1 MRKDVLDITFRVLF
15 SCIFLALGFEH
26 LINDDLIQKLIPPW
40 LPHPELLSLLAGV
53 SLIIGGS
60 LIVLGFKLRFAAILL
75 ASFLIA
81 VTLVVHAPS
90 LLEAPDF
97 ISEEEEWLW
106 LVFQRSNYAK
116 NLCLLGVC
124 LMLFDYQP
132 RRWSLDTWLKQKQC
146 GNKYPSRKRDDQI
159 EQDL

>member
-1 MRKDVLDITFRVLF
+1 MRKDFLDIAFRALF

-26 LINDDLIQKLIPPW
+26 LMSDDLIQKLMPPW
-40 LPHPELLSLLAGV
+40 LPNPELFSVLAGV

-81 VTLVVHAPS
+81 VTLTVHAPS

-97 ISEEEEWLW
+97 ISEKEEWLW

-132 RRWSLDTWLKQKQC
+132 RKWSLEVWLQQRS
-146 GNKYPSRKRDDQI
+146 N
-159 EQDL
+159 